1 VRFSTIA
8 VIHRI
13 SVFSGGFIGVF
24 LIFFVLGEGYTGLRD
39 RRSSEGFRGV
49 YQGRVEGVLDRGSG
63 PSSLLRMYSPGGNRL
78 LSF

>member
-8 VIHRI
+8 VIHRV
-13 SVFSGGFIGVF
+13 SVFSGGVYRGFSD
-24 LIFFVLGEGYTGLRD
+24 FFVLGEGYTGLRD

-63 PSSLLRMYSPGGNRL
+63 PSSLPRMYSPGGNRL
-78 LSF
+78 